1 MHKSTQQLCL
11 DAPVY
16 TASPHVPQSQGHSAK
31 AASVFCISSHL
42 MGSCSISMEAELKGQ
57 VTHWRVM
64 FISFNTEA
72 VNARLQQ
79 SFSVSL

>member
-31 AASVFCISSHL
+31 AASVLCISSHT
-42 MGSCSISMEAELKGQ
+42 MGSCSITVMESHPVGHFALYGQ
-57 VTHWRVM
+57 HGGRVERTG
-64 FISFNTEA
+64 NTLESD
-72 VNARLQQ
+72 VHFL
-79 SFSVSL
+79 